1 MVDERFSIAVYFI
14 QWNDMHVIISRIL
27 RDDHIRGLLSVDVRI
42 ESDAVDFVFKP
53 IRFTKSSNHHQKFPS
68 LRGGRRSLT
77 GWIMYPNCA
86 PLFSLSPDGAFPI
99 KMEGEM

>member
-14 QWNDMHVIISRIL
+14 QWNDLHIIISRIL

-53 IRFTKSSNHHQKFPS
+53 IRFTES
-68 LRGGRRSLT
+68 
-77 GWIMYPNCA
+77 
-86 PLFSLSPDGAFPI
+86 
-99 KMEGEM
+99 